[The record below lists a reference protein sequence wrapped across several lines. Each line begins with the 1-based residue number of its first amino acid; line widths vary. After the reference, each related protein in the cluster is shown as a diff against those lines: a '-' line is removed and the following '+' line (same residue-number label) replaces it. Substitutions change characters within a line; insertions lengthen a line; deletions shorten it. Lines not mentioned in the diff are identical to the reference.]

1 MKQQVAAG
9 AAWTAASNWV
19 EQAVALA
26 VYIAIARLIGAEAF
40 GVASMALAFVM
51 LAEVLL
57 RDTLSEGLISK
68 QEAAR
73 EDEDA
78 VFWSL
83 IALALIAVGAIMA
96 AAPLVARIFAEPEV
110 APLMQSFAPVCLL
123 IAISGVPT
131 AKLRRNMAFRMLA
144 ARAIAGVVAGGVVG
158 IALLKN
164 LLRQAPSAVC
174 IATDIDD
181 AALDVARANAAR
193 HGVGASMRF
202 LKTDGLSGLA
212 DLEEVRAAGGA
223 HALTSNPPYIP
234 DDEWEGVPAVV
245 KDFEPHGALRGGAD
259 GFAVAGPILRGA
271 PEVLR
276 PGGVL
281 IVELAAS
288 RVEEGRRM
296 AASTGGYDRVQ
307 SVRDQFDRPRAV
319 LATRASS

>member
-1 MKQQVAAG
+1 MKAAQDV
-9 AAWTAASNWV
+9 WTSRKLMDWMREAFTQRGV
-19 EQAVALA
+19 EQA
-26 VYIAIARLIGAEAF
+26 RLCAELLLCHVLRCDRLRLF
-40 GVASMALAFVM
+40 MDPDRPAS
-51 LAEVLL
+51 LAE
-57 RDTLSEGLISK
+57 RDTLRAM
-68 QEAAR
+68 AAR
-73 EDEDA
+73 VIKGEPIQYILGEWPFFGMTFGVDRRVLIPRPETELL
-78 VFWSL
+78 VEHGL
-83 IALALIAVGAIMA
+83 IALREMLG
-96 AAPLVARIFAEPEV
+96 LNREHGVAGTVSAV
-110 APLMQSFAPVCLL
+110 APVILDACTGS
-123 IAISGVPT
+123 
-131 AKLRRNMAFRMLA
+131 
-144 ARAIAGVVAGGVVG
+144 GVVG